1 LWRVVV
7 VVVDEA
13 VVDAAVGGAG
23 DKGDV
28 GKVQAGELFDY
39 KVAAPAWGVGA
50 FAFGEGGEV
59 RDALVGHSKENW
71 ECEGGRY
78 RLLFWMVS
86 SLLDERYLENVL
98 LSGKCGV
105 RGSLEKVPCI
115 HDARRIDF
123 KVISPV
129 RTQKETP
136 SYSTLVCFPLIA
148 LSPCRILPSRSK
160 ISSAHTY
167 LVMT

>member
-1 LWRVVV
+1 M
-7 VVVDEA
+7 
-13 VVDAAVGGAG
+13 DAAVGGAG

-59 RDALVGHSKENW
+59 RDALVGHSKKNW
-71 ECEGGRY
+71 ECEGVRY

-105 RGSLEKVPCI
+105 RGSREKVPCI
-115 HDARRIDF
+115 YDARRIDF
-123 KVISPV
+123 NVIVLSERRRKPRAIPDLSV
-129 RTQKETP
+129 
-136 SYSTLVCFPLIA
+136 SPLIA